1 MTGAR
6 YNGWIVVATC
16 FVALAFTFGAR
27 SSVSMVLPFWQ
38 SELGWTGAQSAK
50 GASLVLVMMAVGS
63 PVAGNLMDR
72 YGARPVFATGLM
84 ALALGIGGTA
94 FATEPVQYYLLF
106 GLVGGTGWAAVSLP
120 LVTAAVSR
128 YFARKRG
135 LAIGLAVSG
144 ASGGQLP
151 VLSLLG
157 FMIASVGWR
166 NSYLMLGAAMAALSL
181 LVILRFRPP
190 PENAPAPLSAA
201 AAGDGS
207 LPDRLKFLFRERTF
221 LLLLAAFTLCGFTT
235 AGIIDVYFIP
245 YALTCG
251 FTLVEGSAAYGIHG
265 LGNLAGVILFSWMA
279 DHVHRPRLL
288 AGLFF
293 CRAVAFLVLLFIAA
307 DISVLFLFAAVFGIL
322 NFATFPVIAN
332 IVATHIG
339 LRVVGLTLGLLFG
352 GHSLG
357 AAVGV
362 VLGGRIFDLTARYD
376 ELWWIAIALAALAG
390 VFSLLV
396 PERHSHAVSAA

>member
-1 MTGAR
+1 MDGGSR
-6 YNGWIVVATC
+6 P
-16 FVALAFTFGAR
+16 
-27 SSVSMVLPFWQ
+27 SS
-38 SELGWTGAQSAK
+38 A
-50 GASLVLVMMAVGS
+50 
-63 PVAGNLMDR
+63 
-72 YGARPVFATGLM
+72 
-84 ALALGIGGTA
+84 
-94 FATEPVQYYLLF
+94 
-106 GLVGGTGWAAVSLP
+106 
-120 LVTAAVSR
+120 
-128 YFARKRG
+128 
-135 LAIGLAVSG
+135 
-144 ASGGQLP
+144 
-151 VLSLLG
+151 
-157 FMIASVGWR
+157 
-166 NSYLMLGAAMAALSL
+166 
-181 LVILRFRPP
+181 
-190 PENAPAPLSAA
+190 
-201 AAGDGS
+201 
-207 LPDRLKFLFRERTF
+207 
-221 LLLLAAFTLCGFTT
+221 
-235 AGIIDVYFIP
+235 
-245 YALTCG
+245 
-251 FTLVEGSAAYGIHG
+251 
-265 LGNLAGVILFSWMA
+265 
-279 DHVHRPRLL
+279 LL